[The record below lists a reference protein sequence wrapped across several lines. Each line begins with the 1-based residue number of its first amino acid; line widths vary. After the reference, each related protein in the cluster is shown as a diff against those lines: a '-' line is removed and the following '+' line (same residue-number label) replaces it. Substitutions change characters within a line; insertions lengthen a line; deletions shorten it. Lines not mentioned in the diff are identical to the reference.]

1 MTLIVIIYIFQCS
14 NEDYLSFASVLKH
27 FVSGIFLPYFSI
39 FNFDLFFSIYIVI
52 YYFLFTFL
60 FLYFQLPELVE
71 NNPLVALECL
81 ICIMSTAQANEY
93 LSALVNMD
101 MSLHS
106 MEVVNRLTTSAE
118 LPSEFIYLYISNCI
132 SSCESIKDK
141 YMQVCHYVRV
151 LWLSVTLLIY
161 IFVGAPFCI
170 YLCVSMFE
178 CWLLL
183 LIFGDFK

>member
-1 MTLIVIIYIFQCS
+1 MSWNISSLEYFC
-14 NEDYLSFASVLKH
+14 H
-27 FVSGIFLPYFSI
+27 IFLFLILNS
-39 FNFDLFFSIYIVI
+39 FFSIYIFI
-52 YYFLFTFL
+52 FYSLFTFL
-60 FLYFQLPELVE
+60 FFYFQLPELVE

-151 LWLSVTLLIY
+151 IWMSVTLFIY

-170 YLCVSMFE
+170 YLCVSMFK

-183 LIFGDFK
+183 VIFRDFK

>member
-1 MTLIVIIYIFQCS
+1 M
-14 NEDYLSFASVLKH
+14 
-27 FVSGIFLPYFSI
+27 
-39 FNFDLFFSIYIVI
+39 
-52 YYFLFTFL
+52 
-60 FLYFQLPELVE
+60 YFQLPELVE

-81 ICIMSTAQANEY
+81 ICVMSTAQANEY

-151 LWLSVTLLIY
+151 LCPSVSLLY
-161 IFVGAPFCI
+161 IRP
-170 YLCVSMFE
+170 
-178 CWLLL
+178 CWLLSL
-183 LIFGDFK
+183 GIPNCYLKNITLNYLEVLHLIDISLRFPSIKAFKKSMVFTIEIFQLFLN